1 MTESLSN
8 DLSLWYRQPARQWVE
23 ALPIGN
29 GRLGAMVFGGVEAER
44 LQLNDDTLW
53 SGGPRDC
60 DNPRAREVLP
70 EVRRLIAAGEYAAAD
85 RLCHEMQGP
94 YSQSYQP
101 LGDLLLQF
109 DTAGAM
115 LDYSRDLDLHTAIA
129 ATRYQLGD
137 VVYRREAFVSA
148 ADQVLV
154 VRLTSDKPGRLSF
167 SAALDSLLHHTIAAE
182 GTNQLHLSGTCP
194 QHVAPSYYQVEQPII
209 YVDGQGMTFAVRL
222 AALAEGGTMTATAHG
237 LRVDAADSVTL
248 LLAAATSFNGFEHA
262 PGADGR
268 DAAALAQRQLTAT
281 MQRSYTALREAHIAD
296 HAALFERVAI
306 DIGTTAAAQRPTD
319 VRIRDWQAADDP
331 QLVTL
336 LFQYGRYLLIAS
348 SRPGTQPANLQG
360 IWNDQMRP
368 PWSSNWTININTE
381 MNYWPAE
388 VANLA
393 ECHQPL
399 FDLIADLSAAG
410 RKTATTNYGCGG
422 WVAHHNTDI
431 WRQTAPVGD
440 YGHGDPVWAQWPMGG
455 AWLCQH
461 LWEHYAFGGDETFLR
476 ERAYP
481 VMRGAAEFCHDWLIA
496 DGAGYLVTSPAT
508 SPENRFTTPDGQT
521 AGVSIASTMD
531 MAIIWDLFSNC
542 IAASRILGVDDD
554 LRDRLTAARAQLLP
568 PQVGRLGQLQEWSAD
583 WDDPADHHRHVSH
596 LFGLHPGR
604 QITADATPELF
615 AAARRTLELR
625 GDESTGWSMAWKVN
639 FWARLHDGDHA
650 YRLLET
656 MLTLVQDN
664 QVAVVGG
671 GVYANLFCAHPPFQ
685 IDGNFG
691 ATAGIAEMLLQSHN
705 STIELLPALPTRWRD
720 GSVTGLRARGGFT
733 VDITW
738 RDGRLASAA
747 IHATQSGECLVHA
760 SMPVTVSTADVPS
773 VTGHASTSFTT
784 VAGASYLV
792 TPNEASTLR

>member
-1 MTESLSN
+1 MTESLGN
-8 DLSLWYRQPARQWVE
+8 DLTLWYRQPAQQWVE

-29 GRLGAMVFGGVEAER
+29 GRLGAMVFGGVADER

-53 SGGPRDC
+53 SGGPSDW
-60 DNPRAREVLP
+60 DNPRARAVLP

-85 RLCHEMQGP
+85 RLCRDMQGP
-94 YSQSYQP
+94 YNQSYQP
-101 LGDLLLQF
+101 LGDLLIQF
-109 DTAGAM
+109 EPAGAAH
-115 LDYSRDLDLHTAIA
+115 DYTRALDLHTAIA
-129 ATRYQLGD
+129 TTRYQLGD

-148 ADQVLV
+148 VDQVLV
-154 VRLTSDKPGRLSF
+154 VRLTGDQPGKFSF
-167 SAALDSLLHHTIAAE
+167 SVALDSQLPHTLAAE
-182 GTNQLHLSGTCP
+182 GTHQLQLSGTCP
-194 QHVAPSYYQVEQPII
+194 QHVAPSYYQVAQPII
-209 YVDGQGMTFAVRL
+209 YADGQGMTFAVRL
-222 AALAEGGTMTATAHG
+222 AALAEGGTVTATAHG
-237 LRVDAADSVTL
+237 LRVDGADSVTL
-248 LLAAATSFNGFEHA
+248 LLVAATSFNGFAHA
-262 PGADGR
+262 PGLDGR
-268 DAAALAQRQLTAT
+268 NAAALAQGQLAAAL
-281 MQRSYTALREAHIAD
+281 QRGYTALRAAHIAD
-296 HAALFERVAI
+296 HAALFERVSL
-306 DIGTTAAAQRPTD
+306 DLGTTAAAQHPTD

-331 QLVTL
+331 QLATL

-368 PWSSNWTININTE
+368 PWSSNWTININTQ

-399 FDLIADLSAAG
+399 FDLIADLSRTG
-410 RKTATTNYGCGG
+410 SKTAATNYGCGG

-431 WRQTAPVGD
+431 WRQSAPVGD
-440 YGHGDPVWAQWPMGG
+440 FGHGDPVWANWPMGG

-461 LWEHYAFGGDETFLR
+461 LWEHYAFSGDEAFLR
-476 ERAYP
+476 AQAYP
-481 VMRGAAEFCHDWLIA
+481 LMRGAAAFCHDWLIA
-496 DGAGYLVTSPAT
+496 DGAGHLVTAPST
-508 SPENRFTTPDGQT
+508 SPENTFTTPDSQT
-521 AGVSIASTMD
+521 AGVSMASTMD

-554 LRDRLTAARAQLLP
+554 FCEKLTAARAQLLP
-568 PQVGRLGQLQEWSAD
+568 PQVGRLGQLQEWSQD
-583 WDDPADHHRHVSH
+583 WDDPDDHHRHVSH

-639 FWARLHDGDHA
+639 FWARLGDGDHA
-650 YRLLET
+650 YRLLEG
-656 MLTLVQDN
+656 MLTLVQDH

-691 ATAGIAEMLLQSHN
+691 ATAGIAEMLLRSHN
-705 STIELLPALPTRWRD
+705 GAIELLPALPTTWRD

-738 RDGRLASAA
+738 RAGRLASATL
-747 IHATQSGECLVHA
+747 HATPGGECRLRT
-760 SMPVTVSTADVPS
+760 SMPVHVSAADATFVAA
-773 VTGHASTSFTT
+773 GASTSFTT
-784 VAGASYLV
+784 VAGASYMV
-792 TPNEASTLR
+792 TPDEV